1 MKRSSI
7 LLLLAVSLFSC
18 GKLLGG
24 TRPNLVWILAD
35 DLGLGELGS
44 YGQKQI
50 WTPQLDRMASEGMRF
65 TQFYAGATVCAPSR
79 SVLMTGQHHGRTTVR
94 GNAGPGKAAA
104 QALREGDITVAGLLQ
119 KAGYHTVLCGKWGLG
134 DDGDAARGLPRRQGF
149 SEFFGF
155 LNQTHAHNHY
165 PDFLWRNEERVSLPN
180 RIQPVGSTGAGYGV
194 ERKVYADDRIAEEAI
209 RALSAAPDKPLFLY
223 WSLVVPHANNEKR
236 QALGDGS
243 EVPDEGSYAGRGW
256 PAPDRGHAAMVTWMD
271 TLVGRFLEAL
281 RKSGRAE
288 NTLVIFTSDNGP
300 HRETG
305 HDPARFA
312 PSGPFRGEKR
322 SLTEGGIRVPMIAW
336 WPGKVPAGAVNGQVA
351 YAGDWMAT
359 ACALAGV
366 EVPGGRDSVS
376 FAPALRGEPMP
387 SRDYLYW
394 EFHEGG
400 FRQAVLADGRW
411 KGIRRAG
418 QPIVLHDLRDDP
430 GESADV
436 AAAHPEEVRRIREY
450 LRTARTESADWPAP
464 AAVFHA
470 RPSSWEGYERHDFT
484 VGGRQAWLVRPK
496 ESATG
501 QPWIWRTEFFGH
513 EPQADLA
520 LLAKGYHVAYVDV
533 QNLYGAPRAM
543 EAMQAFHR
551 VVTEEYGLSPRPVLE
566 GFSRG
571 GLFALNWAILHPELT
586 SCLYLDAP
594 VCDMRSWPAGWGK
607 GKGSS
612 GDWER
617 CRKEY
622 GLADDAAARAFQGN
636 PVDQAA
642 ALARARIPVLA
653 VCGDA
658 DDVVPLDENAGLLRD
673 RCAAAGWEIALLVKP
688 GVGHHPHSLRD
699 PGPIVEFVVKHT
711 KP

>member
-1 MKRSSI
+1 MNGFR
-7 LLLLAVSLFSC
+7 LLLFLTSWFLSGMGLA
-18 GKLLGG
+18 GP
-24 TRPNLVWILAD
+24 RPNLVWILAD
-35 DLGLGELGS
+35 DLGWGELGS

-79 SVLMTGQHHGRTTVR
+79 SVLMTGQHHGRTSVR
-94 GNAGPGKAAA
+94 GNAGPGKPAA
-104 QALREGDITVAGLLQ
+104 QALREGETTVATLLQ
-119 KAGYHTVLCGKWGLG
+119 RAGYHTVLCGKWGLG
-134 DDGDAARGLPRRQGF
+134 DAGEAATGLPRRQGF

-180 RIQPVGSTGAGYGV
+180 RIEAVGTTGAGHAV
-194 ERKVYADDRIAEEAI
+194 ERKVYADDLIADEAI
-209 RALSAAPDKPLFLY
+209 RALGTAPDKPLFLF

-243 EVPDEGSYAGRGW
+243 EVPDESAYANRGW

-271 TLVGRFLEAL
+271 RLVGRFLAAL
-281 RKSGRAE
+281 RKSGRAD

-300 HRETG
+300 HRESG

-336 WPGKVPAGAVNGQVA
+336 WPGKVPPGTVSGQAA

-359 ACALAGV
+359 ACELAGV
-366 EVPGGRDSVS
+366 DLPPQRDSVS
-376 FAPALRGEPMP
+376 FAPALRGDPMP
-387 SRDYLYW
+387 LRDFLYW

-411 KGIRRAG
+411 KGIRKAG
-418 QPIVLHDLRDDP
+418 GPIVLHDLQDDP
-430 GESADV
+430 GEATDV
-436 AAAHPEEVRRIREY
+436 AAAHPDEVRRIRDY
-450 LRTARTESADWPAP
+450 LRTARTENPAWPAP
-464 AAVFHA
+464 ASVPAVKTTV
-470 RPSSWEGYERHDFT
+470 WEGYERDEFA
-484 VGGRQAWLVRPK
+484 VDGRNALVVRPR
-496 ESATG
+496 AAAPG
-501 QPWIWRTEFFGH
+501 RPWIWRTEFFGH
-513 EPQADLA
+513 EPQADVA
-520 LLAKGYHVAYVDV
+520 LLGKGYHVAYVDV
-533 QNLYGAPRAM
+533 QNLYGAPRAIEGM
-543 EAMQAFHR
+543 GAFHR
-551 VVTEEYGLSPRPVLE
+551 HVTEAYGLSARPVLE

-571 GLFALNWAILHPELT
+571 GLFALNWALQYPELT

-607 GKGSS
+607 GKGSA

-617 CRKEY
+617 CRREY
-622 GLADDAAARAFQGN
+622 GLADDAAARAFPGN

-642 ALARARIPVLA
+642 ALAAARIPVLA

-673 RCAAAGWEIALLVKP
+673 RCAAAGWVVELIVKP
-688 GVGHHPHSLRD
+688 GVGHHPHSLRE
-699 PGPIVEFVVKHT
+699 PGPIVDFVLKHT